1 MPVIT
6 SLSNTANI
14 EYNGTS
20 VASNAATT
28 VLLLDPTI
36 SKTVDKPTASIGEV
50 VTYTVTISNPS
61 EVSMTSLTFTDNL
74 PAGLTYLT
82 GSFEVNGIPAT
93 PTISGNTL
101 AYNISAIGAEQSAV
115 LTFQAVV
122 VGGEV

>member
-6 SLSNTANI
+6 SLSNTANV
-14 EYNGTS
+14 EYNGTA

-61 EVSMTSLTFTDNL
+61 EVSMTNLTFTDNF

-93 PTISGNTL
+93 PTVSGSTL
-101 AYNISAIGAEQSAV
+101 TYNISAIAAEQSAV